1 MVGQRPLE
9 PSVMVRIHVRQ
20 QTNYNERKNNI
31 KTSESLGCL
40 SFIIWGFALAGYIQ
54 NIVHLIQCDFEPSY
68 KAEILYGI
76 GACTGLGALF
86 GWFNFGV

>member
-1 MVGQRPLE
+1 MKEKQAASVGGAILI
-9 PSVMVRIHVRQ
+9 MYILA
-20 QTNYNERKNNI
+20 I
-31 KTSESLGCL
+31 
-40 SFIIWGFALAGYIQ
+40 AGYIQ

-76 GACTGLGALF
+76 GACTGLGALL